1 MGWVTGAGIV
11 ITSLHVGFADLP
23 KEVNLPDGNDEY
35 VTRSVSEFYDQE
47 VPNILVGGYY
57 AEGNTTVSFGI
68 DSGTHTKKLDTYGLN
83 VGVFHTLPI
92 ADSNSDI
99 TFGAKISADYIENR
113 PCIDSFYDRKF
124 YCGNLTPWKTFEGKT
139 DVQINPSLSINYTLR
154 F

>member
-23 KEVNLPDGNDEY
+23 KEAYSYDGDS
-35 VTRSVSEFYDQE
+35 TSVERFYDQE

-113 PCIDSFYDRKF
+113 PCADSYDREY
-124 YCGNLTPWKTFEGKT
+124 YCGNLTSWKTFEGKT